1 MSTITATNRIKTR
14 DKADIV
20 VNYHRDGQQ
29 YSAKDSVTLSIY
41 GDGFNATLHLTYQEA
56 CDLQVA
62 LERTNSDIDEKDVPP
77 EETAR
82 AIARLTA
89 PDTAQRSNDE

>member
-1 MSTITATNRIKTR
+1 MSTIIATNRIRTR
-14 DKADIV
+14 GNNDFV
-20 VNYHRDGQQ
+20 LNYHRGGQQ
-29 YSAKDSVTLSIY
+29 YGTSDSVTLSIY

-62 LERTNSDIDEKDVPP
+62 LERTNSGIDENEVRP

-82 AIARLTA
+82 DRYIEHVCR
-89 PDTAQRSNDE
+89 P